1 MTREDLKEYKY
12 NQEWIKGRLEYIEEY
27 RTSIT
32 NITSVIS
39 DMPKSSR
46 EVQDSMAEK
55 IAELIDMVNELLDD
69 VLEENKKQK
78 KITDQLK
85 LVEQPYRLILDK
97 MYIQGKSLVVVAS
110 EMNYTYEY
118 IRKAN
123 GTALKKFEE
132 VTKSY
137 WKAHINCDNIYNEK
151 RNKVQA
157 TFFLTNK
164 LFFDKSRCFKCLLFY
179 YWIRIINKKAV
190 AIATKYEKTQK
201 ILIFQ

>member
-137 WKAHINCDNIYNEK
+137 
-151 RNKVQA
+151 
-157 TFFLTNK
+157 
-164 LFFDKSRCFKCLLFY
+164 
-179 YWIRIINKKAV
+179 
-190 AIATKYEKTQK
+190 
-201 ILIFQ
+201 

>member
-1 MTREDLKEYKY
+1 MTREDLKDYKY

-39 DMPKSSR
+39 DMPKGSR
-46 EVQDSMAEK
+46 QVQDSIAEK

-78 KITDQLK
+78 EITDQLK

-110 EMNYTYEY
+110 EMKYDYKY
-118 IRKAN
+118 ICKQH
-123 GTALKKFEE
+123 GIALNKFENTTKE
-132 VTKSY
+132 VET
-137 WKAHINCDNIYNEK
+137 
-151 RNKVQA
+151 R
-157 TFFLTNK
+157 L
-164 LFFDKSRCFKCLLFY
+164 
-179 YWIRIINKKAV
+179 
-190 AIATKYEKTQK
+190 
-201 ILIFQ
+201 

>member
-69 VLEENKKQK
+69 VLE
-78 KITDQLK
+78 
-85 LVEQPYRLILDK
+85 
-97 MYIQGKSLVVVAS
+97 
-110 EMNYTYEY
+110 
-118 IRKAN
+118 
-123 GTALKKFEE
+123 
-132 VTKSY
+132 
-137 WKAHINCDNIYNEK
+137 
-151 RNKVQA
+151 
-157 TFFLTNK
+157 
-164 LFFDKSRCFKCLLFY
+164 
-179 YWIRIINKKAV
+179 
-190 AIATKYEKTQK
+190 
-201 ILIFQ
+201 